1 MVRQY
6 ANTVQAQQ
14 VTNLMTEA
22 LIFSLTVG
30 ISVGVAAGYL
40 GSLMV
45 LEKMALVGDA
55 LSHVALPGIA
65 LGILYGFNPFIGAF
79 AFLFTSAVMIW
90 QLGRIT
96 KLSFETLVGAVFTLS
111 LAIGI
116 LIIPEPELLEAL
128 FGDITTVGL
137 MDTIIAIAV
146 SVVAIFLTRTIYKGI
161 VLGMIS
167 EELAISKGVKVAR
180 MNLLYLLLVSMAVAI
195 GIKITGTLLVGFLVV
210 TPAAAAKI
218 VSSNLYRYS
227 ILSSIFGG
235 ASAFSGVLLSSYL
248 NLHPGPLVVL
258 AGVTIF
264 FASVLIKWT
273 KPSAS

>member
-1 MVRQY
+1 M
-6 ANTVQAQQ
+6 NLAQRLIDHMLE
-14 VTNLMTEA
+14 T
-22 LIFSLTVG
+22 LIFSLIVG

-55 LSHVALPGIA
+55 LSHVALPGLA
-65 LGILYGFNPFIGAF
+65 LGILYGFNPFFGAF
-79 AFLFTSAVMIW
+79 AFLFVSAVLIW
-90 QLGRIT
+90 QLGKIT

-137 MDTIIAIAV
+137 MDTVIAV
-146 SVVAIFLTRTIYKGI
+146 VVSITAIFVTRTIYKGI

-210 TPAAAAKI
+210 TPAAAAKTI
-218 VSSNLYRYS
+218 SSNLSRYS
-227 ILSSIFGG
+227 VLSSIFGG
-235 ASAFSGVLLSSYL
+235 VSAFSGVVLSSFL
-248 NLHPGPLVVL
+248 NILPGPLVVL
-258 AGVTIF
+258 SGITIF
-264 FASVLIKWT
+264 FISVLIRMT
-273 KPSAS
+273 RPSSF